1 MAATVALYRTS
12 IGKKAVMAV
21 TGFILYLF
29 MIAHIYGNLKVFEGR
44 EKFNAYSDYLRTVG
58 NPIFFRTELFW
69 IIRVVLLVS
78 VILHIVAAAQ
88 LTQRSYASRPVRYV
102 NKKETDATFASRT
115 MRWGGLVIFFFIIYH
130 ILDLTLG
137 TAHSGAYQAGDVYGN
152 VVSGFSH
159 WYVTA
164 LLHPRDDRARLP
176 SLSRCLEYVPDAR
189 RQSPQVQP
197 LLPGPRARLGAADRR
212 RRLRRPARGA
222 DRNRQLG
229 RRSSDGN
236 DNRPSGRRCG
246 PPRPG
251 RA

>member
-58 NPIFFRTELFW
+58 NPIFFRTELLW
-69 IIRVVLLVS
+69 IVRIVLLVS
-78 VILHIVAAAQ
+78 VILHIGAAAQ

-137 TAHSGAYQAGDVYGN
+137 TAHSGTYHEGDVYGN

-159 WYVTA
+159 WYVTLFYILAMIALGFHLYHGVWSLFQTLGVNRRKYNRFFRGLALVSA
-164 LLHPRDDRARLP
+164 LLIAVGG
-176 SLSRCLEYVPDAR
+176 CVVPVAVLTGIV
-189 RQSPQVQP
+189 S
-197 LLPGPRARLGAADRR
+197 
-212 RRLRRPARGA
+212 
-222 DRNRQLG
+222 
-229 RRSSDGN
+229 
-236 DNRPSGRRCG
+236 
-246 PPRPG
+246 
-251 RA
+251 

>member
-58 NPIFFRTELFW
+58 NPIFFRTELLW
-69 IIRVVLLVS
+69 IIRVVLLAS

-88 LTQRSYASRPVRYV
+88 LTQRSYASRPVQYV
-102 NKKETDATFASRT
+102 NKKNTDATLASRT
-115 MRWGGLVIFFFIIYH
+115 MRWGGLVILFFIIYH

-137 TAHSGAYQAGDVYGN
+137 TAHSGTYQRGDVYGN

-159 WYVTA
+159 WYVTLFYILAMIALGFHLYHGVWSLFQTLGVNRRKYNRFFRGLALVSA
-164 LLHPRDDRARLP
+164 LLIAVGG
-176 SLSRCLEYVPDAR
+176 CVVPVAVLTGIV
-189 RQSPQVQP
+189 S
-197 LLPGPRARLGAADRR
+197 
-212 RRLRRPARGA
+212 
-222 DRNRQLG
+222 
-229 RRSSDGN
+229 
-236 DNRPSGRRCG
+236 
-246 PPRPG
+246 
-251 RA
+251 

>member
-58 NPIFFRTELFW
+58 KPIFFRTELLW
-69 IIRVVLLVS
+69 IVRIVLLVS

-137 TAHSGAYQAGDVYGN
+137 TAHSGTYQEGDVYGN

-159 WYVTA
+159 WYVTLFYILAMVALGFHLYHGVWSLFQTLGVNRRKYNRFFRGLALVSA
-164 LLHPRDDRARLP
+164 LLIAVGG
-176 SLSRCLEYVPDAR
+176 CVVPVAVLTGIV
-189 RQSPQVQP
+189 S
-197 LLPGPRARLGAADRR
+197 
-212 RRLRRPARGA
+212 
-222 DRNRQLG
+222 
-229 RRSSDGN
+229 
-236 DNRPSGRRCG
+236 
-246 PPRPG
+246 
-251 RA
+251 